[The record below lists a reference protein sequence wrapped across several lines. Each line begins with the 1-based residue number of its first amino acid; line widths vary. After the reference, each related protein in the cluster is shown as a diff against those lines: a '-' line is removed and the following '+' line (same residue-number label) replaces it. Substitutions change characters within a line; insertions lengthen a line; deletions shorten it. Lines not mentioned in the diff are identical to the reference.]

1 MADQKKPGKKV
12 ERLSL
17 EDLEK
22 RLAPAPVWAGG
33 AFPGKGNGKNLDNA
47 NENAAFFK
55 FADQDGGDD
64 DIPTDTPTTGA
75 PPPPTDMPTT
85 MSPPPYGPPPGPP
98 AGPDPGDTPTTMS
111 PPPYGPPPG

>member
-47 NENAAFFK
+47 DENAAFFK
-55 FADQDGGDD
+55 FVDEDGGDDD
-64 DIPTDTPTTGA
+64 DIPTDPPTTSL
-75 PPPPTDMPTT
+75 PPPPPITDMPTT
-85 MSPPPYGPPPGPP
+85 MSPPPYGPPPPP
-98 AGPDPGDTPTTMS
+98 DGGDLTTS
-111 PPPYGPPPG
+111 PPSTYP

>member
-1 MADQKKPGKKV
+1 MTDHKRPPKKV

-55 FADQDGGDD
+55 FADAGDGGDD
-64 DIPTDTPTTGA
+64 DIPTDLPTS
-75 PPPPTDMPTT
+75 PPTMSPPSPYTSPPEPITPAPT
-85 MSPPPYGPPPGPP
+85 MSPPP
-98 AGPDPGDTPTTMS
+98 
-111 PPPYGPPPG
+111 PY

>member
-47 NENAAFFK
+47 DENAAFFK
-55 FADQDGGDD
+55 FVDEDGGDD
-64 DIPTDTPTTGA
+64 DIPTDPPTTSLP
-75 PPPPTDMPTT
+75 PPPPTDIPTT
-85 MSPPPYGPPPGPP
+85 MSPPPYGPPPPP
-98 AGPDPGDTPTTMS
+98 DAGTPS
-111 PPPYGPPPG
+111 P

>member
-47 NENAAFFK
+47 DENAAFFK
-55 FADQDGGDD
+55 FVDQDGGDD
-64 DIPTDTPTTGA
+64 DDIPTDAPTTGA
-75 PPPPTDMPTT
+75 PSPPPPPMDMPTT
-85 MSPPPYGPPPGPP
+85 MSPPPPG
-98 AGPDPGDTPTTMS
+98 
-111 PPPYGPPPG
+111 

>member
-1 MADQKKPGKKV
+1 MTDQKRPPRKV

-55 FADQDGGDD
+55 FADSGDSGDD
-64 DIPTDTPTTGA
+64 DIPTDPPTDLPTSPPTA
-75 PPPPTDMPTT
+75 MPTSPPDPYTSPPPPPTDLPT
-85 MSPPPYGPPPGPP
+85 SPPSPYGPPPP
-98 AGPDPGDTPTTMS
+98 
-111 PPPYGPPPG
+111 